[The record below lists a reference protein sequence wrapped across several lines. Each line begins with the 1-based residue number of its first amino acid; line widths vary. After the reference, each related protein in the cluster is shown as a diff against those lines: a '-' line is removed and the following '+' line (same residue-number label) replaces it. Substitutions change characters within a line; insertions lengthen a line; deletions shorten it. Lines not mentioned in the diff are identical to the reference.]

1 MIDLEK
7 IKAVAGEMARPSRE
21 NSFDRLEFTKVRAD
35 MKGYKLFCPAG
46 QTQARLKILH
56 NEQVGLPFRSIVKHE
71 FTHTIVNGKRFRANP
86 PCLKQ
91 YGTECPVCSV
101 SKNIV
106 EVKGKEILKDCLKYK
121 QKYISFAYI
130 EEITG
135 HPETDPQ
142 KKINPGDVVLMLYP
156 GTIFEKINQI
166 ISRCT
171 TDADYKKFFS
181 QNESISFLLSMNPS
195 AAPSDMYSFMPD
207 PMPGSNVS
215 KIFSTPDGDVKF
227 VEMLNS
233 LPSLYDIYLPEA
245 VTDEIISLNREVAEE
260 LSKRYLSNN
269 TPDATTANLIEGE
282 VKKQEALQ
290 QATTVNPIVNP
301 VVNPVVVDQ
310 TQIQAQAQVVQQT
323 VTPVQQNIPTTVQAP
338 VQSTVT
344 PNIPQAQ
351 PQVNVTTT
359 APASTVDSSKP
370 ECFGKYNDIDAKCLI
385 CPHSTEC
392 STNK

>member
-7 IKAVAGEMARPSRE
+7 IKAVAGEMARPSRD
-21 NSFDRLEFTKVRAD
+21 NQFDRLEFTKVRAD

-56 NEQVGLPFRSIVKHE
+56 NEQVGLPFRSIVRHE
-71 FTHTIVNGKRFRANP
+71 FTHTIVNGKRFRVNP

-106 EVKGKEILKDCLKYK
+106 DVKGKEVLKDCLKYK

-142 KKINPGDVVLMLYP
+142 KKINPGEIVLMLYP
-156 GTIFEKINQI
+156 GTVFEKINQI
-166 ISRCT
+166 ISRCS
-171 TDADYKKFFS
+171 TDVDYNKFFY

-215 KIFSTPDGDVKF
+215 KVFNTPDGDAKF
-227 VEMLNS
+227 MEMLNS
-233 LPSLYDIYLPEA
+233 LPSLYDIYLPET
-245 VTDEIISLNREVAEE
+245 VTEDIVSLNREVAEE

-269 TPDATTANLIEGE
+269 TPDATTANIIEGE
-282 VKKQEALQ
+282 IKKQEALQ
-290 QATTVNPIVNP
+290 QASTVISNQ
-301 VVNPVVVDQ
+301 VVNPVQ
-310 TQIQAQAQVVQQT
+310 PQPQPQPQIQAQVVQPT
-323 VTPVQQNIPTTVQAP
+323 VSAPQVPVQPIINNI
-338 VQSTVT
+338 
-344 PNIPQAQ
+344 Q
-351 PQVNVTTT
+351 PQQVVTTT
-359 APASTVDSSKP
+359 TSSVPTSDTSKP
-370 ECFGKYNDIDAKCLI
+370 ECFGNFNDIDAKCLI

>member
-7 IKAVAGEMARPSRE
+7 IKAVAGEMARPSRD
-21 NSFDRLEFTKVRAD
+21 NQFDRLEFTKVRAD

-56 NEQVGLPFRSIVKHE
+56 NEQVGLPFRSIVRHE
-71 FTHTIVNGKRFRANP
+71 FTHTIVNGKRFRVNP

-106 EVKGKEILKDCLKYK
+106 DVKGKEVLKDCLKYK
-121 QKYISFAYI
+121 QKYISFAYV

-142 KKINPGDVVLMLYP
+142 KKINPGEIVLMLYP
-156 GTIFEKINQI
+156 GTVFEKINQI
-166 ISRCT
+166 ISRCS
-171 TDADYKKFFS
+171 TDVDYNKFFY

-215 KIFSTPDGDVKF
+215 KVFNTPDGDAKF
-227 VEMLNS
+227 MEMLNS
-233 LPSLYDIYLPEA
+233 LPSLYDIYLPET
-245 VTDEIISLNREVAEE
+245 VTEDIVSLNREVAEE

-269 TPDATTANLIEGE
+269 TPDATTANIIEGE
-282 VKKQEALQ
+282 IKKQEALQ
-290 QATTVNPIVNP
+290 QASTVISNQ
-301 VVNPVVVDQ
+301 VVNPVQPQPQ
-310 TQIQAQAQVVQQT
+310 TQAQVIQPT
-323 VTPVQQNIPTTVQAP
+323 VSAPQAP
-338 VQSTVT
+338 VQ
-344 PNIPQAQ
+344 PIINNIQ
-351 PQVNVTTT
+351 PQQVVTTT
-359 APASTVDSSKP
+359 TSSVPTSDTSKP
-370 ECFGKYNDIDAKCLI
+370 ECFGNFNDIDAKCLI

>member
-7 IKAVAGEMARPSRE
+7 IKAVAGEMARPSRD
-21 NSFDRLEFTKVRAD
+21 NQFDRLEFTKVRAD

-56 NEQVGLPFRSIVKHE
+56 NEQVGLPFRSIVRHE
-71 FTHTIVNGKRFRANP
+71 FTHTIVNGKRFRVNP

-106 EVKGKEILKDCLKYK
+106 DVKGKEVLKDCLKYK

-142 KKINPGDVVLMLYP
+142 KKINPGEIVLMLYP
-156 GTIFEKINQI
+156 GTVFEKINQI
-166 ISRCT
+166 ISRCS
-171 TDADYKKFFS
+171 TDVDYNKFFY

-215 KIFSTPDGDVKF
+215 KVFNTPDGDAKF
-227 VEMLNS
+227 MEMLNS
-233 LPSLYDIYLPEA
+233 LPSLYDIYLPET
-245 VTDEIISLNREVAEE
+245 VTEDIVSLNREVAEE

-269 TPDATTANLIEGE
+269 TPDATTANIIEGE
-282 VKKQEALQ
+282 IKKQEALQ
-290 QATTVNPIVNP
+290 QASTVISNQ
-301 VVNPVVVDQ
+301 VVNPVQ
-310 TQIQAQAQVVQQT
+310 PQPQPQIQAQVIQPT
-323 VTPVQQNIPTTVQAP
+323 VSA
-338 VQSTVT
+338 
-344 PNIPQAQ
+344 PQASVQPIINNIQ
-351 PQVNVTTT
+351 PQQVVTTT
-359 APASTVDSSKP
+359 TSSVPTSDTSKP
-370 ECFGKYNDIDAKCLI
+370 ECFGNFNDIDAKCLI

>member
-7 IKAVAGEMARPSRE
+7 IKAVAGEMARPSRD
-21 NSFDRLEFTKVRAD
+21 NQFDRLEFTKVRAD

-56 NEQVGLPFRSIVKHE
+56 NEQVGLPFRSIVRHE
-71 FTHTIVNGKRFRANP
+71 FTHTIVNGKRFRVNP

-106 EVKGKEILKDCLKYK
+106 DVKGKEVLKDCLKYK
-121 QKYISFAYI
+121 QKYISFAYV

-142 KKINPGDVVLMLYP
+142 KKINPGEIVLMLYP
-156 GTIFEKINQI
+156 GTVFEKINQI
-166 ISRCT
+166 ISRCS
-171 TDADYKKFFS
+171 TDVDYNKFFY

-215 KIFSTPDGDVKF
+215 KVFNTPDGDAKF
-227 VEMLNS
+227 MEMLNS
-233 LPSLYDIYLPEA
+233 LPSLYDIYLPET
-245 VTDEIISLNREVAEE
+245 VTEDIVSLNREVAEE

-269 TPDATTANLIEGE
+269 TPDATTANIIEGE
-282 VKKQEALQ
+282 IKKQEALQ
-290 QATTVNPIVNP
+290 QASTVISNQ
-301 VVNPVVVDQ
+301 VVNPVQPQPQ
-310 TQIQAQAQVVQQT
+310 TQAQVIQPT
-323 VTPVQQNIPTTVQAP
+323 VSA
-338 VQSTVT
+338 
-344 PNIPQAQ
+344 PQASVQPIINNIQ
-351 PQVNVTTT
+351 PQQVVTTT
-359 APASTVDSSKP
+359 TSSVPTSDTSKP
-370 ECFGKYNDIDAKCLI
+370 ECFGNFNDIDAKCLI

>member
-7 IKAVAGEMARPSRE
+7 IKAVAGEMARPSRD
-21 NSFDRLEFTKVRAD
+21 NQFDRLEFTKVRAD

-56 NEQVGLPFRSIVKHE
+56 NEQVGLPFRSIVRHE
-71 FTHTIVNGKRFRANP
+71 FTHTIVNGKRFRVNP

-106 EVKGKEILKDCLKYK
+106 DVKGKEVLKDCLKYK

-142 KKINPGDVVLMLYP
+142 KKINPGEIVLMLYP
-156 GTIFEKINQI
+156 GTVFEKINQI
-166 ISRCT
+166 ISRCS
-171 TDADYKKFFS
+171 TDVDYNKFFY

-215 KIFSTPDGDVKF
+215 KVFNTPDGDAKF
-227 VEMLNS
+227 MEMLNS
-233 LPSLYDIYLPEA
+233 LPSLYDIYLPET
-245 VTDEIISLNREVAEE
+245 VTEDIVSLNREVAEE

-269 TPDATTANLIEGE
+269 TPDATTANIIEGE
-282 VKKQEALQ
+282 IKKQEALQ
-290 QATTVNPIVNP
+290 QASTVISNQ
-301 VVNPVVVDQ
+301 VVNPVQ
-310 TQIQAQAQVVQQT
+310 PQPQPQPQIQAQVIQPT
-323 VTPVQQNIPTTVQAP
+323 VSA
-338 VQSTVT
+338 
-344 PNIPQAQ
+344 PQASVQPIINNIQ
-351 PQVNVTTT
+351 PQQVVTTT
-359 APASTVDSSKP
+359 TSSVPTSDTSKP
-370 ECFGKYNDIDAKCLI
+370 ECFGNFNDIDAKCLI